1 VIKEVTD
8 FVEGKLLETLD
19 DAGVERPSF
28 GFGARA
34 LSDADAPPRITWVP
48 VRGNHDKARAAAAD
62 QKQTPKHIWTR
73 HVVIEAHIWAD
84 CETTA
89 EVLMGHLVATLQQ
102 NLGSAPYSMVGE
114 EWAASDT
121 AGSAGIKLVVGIQF
135 HLPLVTETLPLVKP
149 PMTVAIPSATIE
161 EAA

>member
-1 VIKEVTD
+1 MIKEVTD

-34 LSDADAPPRITWVP
+34 LDEADAPPRIVWVP

-62 QKQTPKHIWTR
+62 QRQTPKHIWTR
-73 HVVIEAHIWAD
+73 HVVMEAHIWAN
-84 CETTA
+84 CETDA
-89 EVLMGHLVATLQQ
+89 EVLMGHLAATLQRYV
-102 NLGSAPYSMVGE
+102 GSAASSMVGE
-114 EWAASDT
+114 EWAPSDV
-121 AGSAGIKLVVGIQF
+121 AGSAGIKLVAGFQL
-135 HLPLVTETLPLVKP
+135 HLPLTTEPLKLVKP
-149 PMTVAIPSATIE
+149 ETVAVAGTIE